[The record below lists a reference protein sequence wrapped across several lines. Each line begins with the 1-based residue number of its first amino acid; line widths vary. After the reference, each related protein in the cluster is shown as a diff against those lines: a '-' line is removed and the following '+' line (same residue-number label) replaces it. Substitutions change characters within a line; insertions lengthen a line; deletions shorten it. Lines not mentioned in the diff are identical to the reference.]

1 MRGTARLILAALVAT
16 TLVACGGSSSGGAT
30 GGEGSPTTE
39 GGTTGAPGAVDVSGM
54 TSVQIRA
61 EGFSFVPAEL
71 LASPGQTLTIEV
83 ENGGG
88 GSHTFTIEDLGI
100 DEELS
105 PGDRVQVEVT
115 LPDSGS
121 LPFICRFHERSGMV
135 GEFTVS

>member
-1 MRGTARLILAALVAT
+1 MRGTERLILAALVAT

-54 TSVQIRA
+54 TSVQIRT

-105 PGDRVQVEVT
+105 PGDRVQLEVT
-115 LPDSGS
+115 LPDGGS
-121 LPFICRFHERSGMV
+121 VPFICRFHERSGMV